1 MPRRKRKE
9 TNGDNST
16 TWLRCPYCS
25 PIPQDGHAP
34 IYCCITVYTSTFD
47 CNKEYFPDC
56 KEGYDEYMR
65 RNACPI
71 CKEQGIFSEE
81 DRLSHI
87 EECHIDKIE
96 YLLKKNNRWMN
107 GYDKCACRGCSDSLR
122 HYRNPSIH
130 YFEEHG
136 LELHGIDTLN
146 KRALINM
153 FGRAM
158 AEHLWNGN
166 NPDYRPTY
174 FVGEF

>member
-1 MPRRKRKE
+1 MPG
-9 TNGDNST
+9 TSDNST
-16 TWLRCPYCS
+16 TYLRCPYCS

-34 IYCCITVYTSTFD
+34 ICCYITVYTSTFD

-87 EECHIDKIE
+87 EECHIDDVE

-107 GYDKCACRGCSDSLR
+107 GYDKCACQGCSESLR
-122 HYRNPSIH
+122 HYRNPSLH

-136 LELHGIDTLN
+136 LELHGIDTSN
-146 KRALINM
+146 KRELIRRY
-153 FGRAM
+153 GRTM
-158 AEHLWNGN
+158 AEHLFSEN
-166 NPDYRPTY
+166 NLDFSPPY
-174 FVGEF
+174 FVIEF